1 MRNAR
6 PEPLSERQ
14 AEVAEMVARGH
25 SNREIAMNLNVS
37 PRTIDAHLA
46 SIFNKFGVRS
56 RFELMATL
64 LHRAVESQPVSSSA
78 ETQSSLGPG
87 LVSRDEHKH
96 NLPLELSSFIGRDS
110 ELSKLAAILEKR
122 RLVTLTGAGGVGKT
136 RLALRAGAALLGRL
150 RDGVW
155 LVDLSPVTDRSR
167 LAEAISIAL
176 GVAPP

>member
-56 RFELMATL
+56 RFELMAAL
-64 LHRAVESQPVSSSA
+64 LHRAVDSQPVSSSA